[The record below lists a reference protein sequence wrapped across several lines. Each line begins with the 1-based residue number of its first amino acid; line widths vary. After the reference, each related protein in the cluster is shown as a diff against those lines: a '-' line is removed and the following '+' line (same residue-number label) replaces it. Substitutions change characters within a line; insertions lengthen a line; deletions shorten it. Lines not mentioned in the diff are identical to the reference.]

1 MENRKPLA
9 ERMRPQSLAKFAGQE
24 KLLGKGKLLESM
36 LGSGILPSLIL
47 WGPPGT
53 GKTTLARIL
62 ARSTSADF
70 VYFSA
75 VLSGVKEVRMVVEQ
89 AKKLRDSEQRG
100 TIFFIDE
107 IHRFNKSQQDAFL
120 PHVEN
125 GLFTLIGA
133 TTENPSFQI
142 IAPLLSRCQIL
153 VLDSLSKKH
162 LKIILQRALDNTEQ
176 GLGSNKLIFET
187 DSLELLAGLADG
199 DARKGLNT
207 LEIAA
212 ALVLHRSKTGKYSA
226 STPSSPDPAFSHMNQ
241 YDSQAGLSELVTLS
255 KHLQLTDCS
264 TNFPTTRISTK
275 TVPETSATITPED
288 IREAAQKT
296 SLRYDKDGE
305 EHYNLISALHKSLR
319 DSDPDGSL
327 YWLYRMLESGE
338 DPLYICR
345 RLIRFAS
352 EDIGLSDPQ
361 ALIHTISCR
370 DAYHTLGLPEG
381 KLALAQA
388 VSYLATAP
396 KSNSMYKAE
405 SEIRKCIRSSG
416 TLPVPLHLRNAPT
429 QLMKDLN
436 YGKNYKYAHDADGA
450 LVAQDHLPPEI
461 NTKQFYF
468 PTTRGYEALVK
479 DRLKKWQA
487 ILKQKKN
494 NA

>member
-1 MENRKPLA
+1 
-9 ERMRPQSLAKFAGQE
+9 MRPQALNDIVGQE
-24 KLLGKGKLLESM
+24 RLLGEGKLLKSM
-36 LGSGILPSLIL
+36 LTSGTLPSLIL

-75 VLSGVKEVRMVVEQ
+75 VLSGVKDVRKIVEG
-89 AKKLRDSEQRG
+89 AEKLRDTEQRG

-107 IHRFNKSQQDAFL
+107 IHRFNKSQQDALL
-120 PHVEN
+120 PHVES

-133 TTENPSFQI
+133 TTENPSFQV
-142 IAPLLSRCQIL
+142 IAPLLSRCKVL
-153 VLDSLSKKH
+153 VLHPLGKKD
-162 LKIILQRALDNTEQ
+162 LAAILQRALDDRDY
-176 GLGSNKLIFET
+176 GLGKHELHFAAE
-187 DSLELLAGLADG
+187 SLDLLTALADG
-199 DARKGLNT
+199 DARRGLNT

-212 ALVLHRSKTGKYSA
+212 TIVLHGRQSAAATQKTIG
-226 STPSSPDPAFSHMNQ
+226 PDA
-241 YDSQAGLSELVTLS
+241 
-255 KHLQLTDCS
+255 
-264 TNFPTTRISTK
+264 IS
-275 TVPETSATITPED
+275 
-288 IREAAQKT
+288 EAAQQT
-296 SLRYDKDGE
+296 TLRYDKDGE
-305 EHYNLISALHKSLR
+305 EHYNLISALHKCLR

-361 ALIHTISCR
+361 ALVHTISCR

-396 KSNSMYKAE
+396 KSNSLYMAE
-405 SEIRKCIRSSG
+405 SKLRKCIRKTG

-429 QLMKDLN
+429 QLMKNLD
-436 YGKNYKYAHDADGA
+436 YGKGYQYAHDADGA
-450 LVAQDHLPPEI
+450 LVAQDHLPAEI
-461 NTKQFYF
+461 QKNQFYF
-468 PTTRGYEALVK
+468 PTNRGYEALVK
-479 DRLKKWQA
+479 DRLEKWRI
-487 ILKQKKN
+487 ILKQRKNDAKK
-494 NA
+494 

>member
-1 MENRKPLA
+1 
-9 ERMRPQSLAKFAGQE
+9 MRPQVIGDIVGQNN
-24 KLLGKGKLLESM
+24 LLGKGKLLDSM
-36 LGSGILPSLIL
+36 LESGTLPSLIL

-62 ARSTSADF
+62 ARSTTAHF

-75 VLSGVKEVRMVVEQ
+75 VLSGVKEVRKIVEQ
-89 AKKLRDSEQRG
+89 AAELRTTENRG

-107 IHRFNKSQQDAFL
+107 IHRFNKSQQDALL

-133 TTENPSFQI
+133 TTENPSFQV
-142 IAPLLSRCQIL
+142 IAPLLSRCRVLIL
-153 VLDSLSKKH
+153 EALGKEDLALI
-162 LKIILQRALDNTEQ
+162 LKRALDDTEY
-176 GLGSNKLIFET
+176 GLGKQEL
-187 DSLELLAGLADG
+187 SLASSSLTTLAELADG

-212 ALVLHRSKTGKYSA
+212 AITLHRIQSHPGTSK
-226 STPSSPDPAFSHMNQ
+226 
-241 YDSQAGLSELVTLS
+241 EI
-255 KHLQLTDCS
+255 
-264 TNFPTTRISTK
+264 TN
-275 TVPETSATITPED
+275 ED
-288 IREAAQKT
+288 LLEAAQQ
-296 SLRYDKDGE
+296 SLLRYDKNGE

-319 DSDPDGSL
+319 DSDPNGSL

-352 EDIGLSDPQ
+352 EDVGVADPQ
-361 ALIHTISCR
+361 ALIHTLSCR

-381 KLALAQA
+381 KLAIAQA
-388 VSYLATAP
+388 VVYLATAP
-396 KSNSMYKAE
+396 KSNRLYSAE
-405 SEIRKCIRSSG
+405 SKVRQCIRKSG
-416 TLPVPLHLRNAPT
+416 SLPVPLHLRNAPT

-436 YGKNYKYAHDADGA
+436 YGKEYKYAHDCDGA

-461 NTKQFYF
+461 QAENYYT
-468 PTTRGYEALVK
+468 PSNRGYEAQIK
-479 DRLKKWQA
+479 DRLQKWQV
-487 ILKQKKN
+487 ILQQRKN

>member
-1 MENRKPLA
+1 MENRTPLA
-9 ERMRPQSLAKFAGQE
+9 ERMRPQSLDEFTGQE
-24 KLLGKGKLLESM
+24 DLLGKGKLLESM

-107 IHRFNKSQQDAFL
+107 IHRFNKSQQDALL

-133 TTENPSFQI
+133 TTENPSFQV
-142 IAPLLSRCQIL
+142 IAPLLSRCRIL
-153 VLDSLSKKH
+153 VLNSLSKKH
-162 LKIILQRALDNTEQ
+162 LRIILQRALDNTDQ
-176 GLGSNKLIFET
+176 GLGNHKLTIET
-187 DSLELLAGLADG
+187 DSLELLTGLADG

-212 ALVLHRSKTGKYSA
+212 ALVLHRNKTA
-226 STPSSPDPAFSHMNQ
+226 
-241 YDSQAGLSELVTLS
+241 
-255 KHLQLTDCS
+255 
-264 TNFPTTRISTK
+264 
-275 TVPETSATITPED
+275 PETSAAITPED
-288 IREAAQKT
+288 IREAAQQT
-296 SLRYDKDGE
+296 YLRYDKDGE

-396 KSNSMYKAE
+396 KSNSLYKAE
-405 SEIRKCIRSSG
+405 SEVRNCIRSSG

-429 QLMKDLN
+429 QLMKDLH
-436 YGKNYKYAHDADGA
+436 YGKDYKYAHDADSA
-450 LVAQDHLPPEI
+450 LVAQDHLPQEI
-461 NTKQFYF
+461 NKKQFYF

>member
-1 MENRKPLA
+1 
-9 ERMRPQSLAKFAGQE
+9 MRPQSLTEIVGQE
-24 KLLGKGKLLESM
+24 DILGKGKLLESM
-36 LGSGILPSLIL
+36 LGSGTLPSLIL

-62 ARSTSADF
+62 ARSTSAHF

-75 VLSGVKEVRMVVEQ
+75 VLSGVKEVRKIVEQ
-89 AKKLRDSEQRG
+89 AEKQREIENRG

-107 IHRFNKSQQDAFL
+107 IHRFNKGQQDAFL

-142 IAPLLSRCQIL
+142 IAPLLSRCKVL
-153 VLDSLSKKH
+153 VLSPLSKAN
-162 LKIILQRALDNTEQ
+162 LGTILQRALDNPKQ
-176 GLGSNKLIFET
+176 GLGRT
-187 DSLELLAGLADG
+187 DLFFDNNSLELLTTLADG

-212 ALVLHRSKTGKYSA
+212 TIVLHRKKNDTAA
-226 STPSSPDPAFSHMNQ
+226 SNGISPD
-241 YDSQAGLSELVTLS
+241 
-255 KHLQLTDCS
+255 
-264 TNFPTTRISTK
+264 
-275 TVPETSATITPED
+275 D
-288 IREAAQKT
+288 ILEAAQQT
-296 SLRYDKDGE
+296 ALRYDRDGD
-305 EHYNLISALHKSLR
+305 EHFNLISALHKSLR

-381 KLALAQA
+381 KLAIAQA
-388 VSYLATAP
+388 VAYLASAP
-396 KSNSMYKAE
+396 KSNSIYRAE
-405 SEIRKCIRSSG
+405 SDVCKCIRQTGSLG
-416 TLPVPLHLRNAPT
+416 VPLHLRNAPT
-429 QLMKDLN
+429 RLMKELN
-436 YGKNYKYAHDADGA
+436 YGKEYKYAHDADNA
-450 LVAQDHLPPEI
+450 LVAQDHLPDEI
-461 NTKQFYF
+461 KEKQFYF
-468 PTTRGYEALVK
+468 PTTRGYEALIK
-479 DRLKKWQA
+479 DRLEKWKI
-487 ILKQKKN
+487 ILKKRKQ
-494 NA
+494 NAE

>member
-1 MENRKPLA
+1 MKALTPLA
-9 ERMRPQSLAKFAGQE
+9 ERKRPQSLQEIVGQE
-24 KLLGKGKLLESM
+24 NILGKGKLLESM
-36 LGSGILPSLIL
+36 LESGSLPSLIL

-62 ARSTSADF
+62 ARSTRSDF

-75 VLSGVKEVRMVVEQ
+75 VLSGVKEVRKIVEQ
-89 AKKLRDSEQRG
+89 ARALRDQEQRG

-142 IAPLLSRCQIL
+142 IAPLLSRCRVL
-153 VLDSLSKKH
+153 VLTSLEEKD
-162 LKIILQRALDNTEQ
+162 LALILQKALEDSKN
-176 GLGSNKLIFET
+176 GLGDKKLSYGP
-187 DSLELLAGLADG
+187 DSLELLTALADG
-199 DARKGLNT
+199 DARKALNT

-212 ALVLHRSKTGKYSA
+212 AIVLHQQKNDTNVPSVIKT
-226 STPSSPDPAFSHMNQ
+226 
-241 YDSQAGLSELVTLS
+241 
-255 KHLQLTDCS
+255 TD
-264 TNFPTTRISTK
+264 IQ
-275 TVPETSATITPED
+275 
-288 IREAAQKT
+288 EAAQQ
-296 SLRYDKDGE
+296 SVLRYDKDGD

-327 YWLYRMLESGE
+327 YWLYRMLEAGE

-352 EDIGLSDPQ
+352 EDVGLSDPQ

-388 VSYLATAP
+388 VSYLASAP
-396 KSNSMYKAE
+396 KSNSLYTAE
-405 SEIRKCIRSSG
+405 SEVRKCIKKTG
-416 TLPVPLHLRNAPT
+416 TLDVPLHLRNAPT
-429 QLMKDLN
+429 KLMKELN
-436 YGKNYKYAHDADGA
+436 YGKDYQYAHDANGA
-450 LVAQDHLPPEI
+450 LVTQDHLPKELKR
-461 NTKQFYF
+461 KQFYF
-468 PTTRGYEALVK
+468 PTTRGYEAVIK
-479 DRLKKWQA
+479 KRLEQWKI
-487 ILKQKKN
+487 ILKQRKH
-494 NA
+494 NAD